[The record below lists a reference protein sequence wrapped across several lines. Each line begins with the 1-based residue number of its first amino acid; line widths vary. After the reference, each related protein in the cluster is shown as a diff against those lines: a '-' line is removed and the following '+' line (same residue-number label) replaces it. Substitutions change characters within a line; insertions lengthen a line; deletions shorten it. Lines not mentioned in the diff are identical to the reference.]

1 MYNDHNQGNKEHAL
15 SGKKAAIYLRMS
27 DDRQECSTEIQEKII
42 RVYADKNDI
51 EIVRIYTDE
60 GKSGVVIKGRHS
72 FQKLIHNVQLE
83 KQEFGFE
90 LLLVYDISRWGR
102 FQYTDESA
110 HYEYI
115 CRMAGIRVE
124 YVDEPF
130 ENDGSP
136 ASEILKAYGR
146 FSAGE
151 YSRKLSVKVFNGQ
164 CHHIGRGFRQGGPA
178 GFGLRR
184 MLIDE
189 NKNEKGILKRGE
201 HKSITTDRVILVP
214 GPEEE
219 IEIVNWIYEMFVD
232 ENRSESEIAADLNR
246 KEILTDFGRPWT
258 RASVHQILINE
269 KYIGTNVF
277 NRRSF
282 KLKEKRVNNPEEEWV
297 KKENAFQAIVKPSY
311 FYNAQGIIRE
321 RNRKYSNEKMLD
333 MLRDLRERQGWLSG
347 FLIDENEDMP
357 SSGAYASRFG
367 SLYDAYKMIGY
378 SPTRDMRYIEINRHI
393 RKLHPDIA
401 EGVIHR
407 IQDLGGWVRREVTS
421 DLIVVNDEVK
431 VSIVISRCHQTKA
444 GSNRWKIRLDAG
456 LEPDITIVVRMD
468 PVNEHPLDYYIL
480 PAIDI
485 EDPKLRLADNN
496 GLALDCYR
504 FDELEDFFSLT
515 RRITIQEAA

>member
-1 MYNDHNQGNKEHAL
+1 MYKDHNQGNKGHAL

-72 FQKLIHNVQLE
+72 FQTLIHNVRSE

-164 CHHIGRGFRQGGPA
+164 CHHVGRGFRQGGPA

-189 NKNEKGILKRGE
+189 NRNEKGLLEIGQ

-214 GPEEE
+214 GPDEE
-219 IEIVNWIYEMFVD
+219 IAIVNWIYKIFVED
-232 ENRSESEIAADLNR
+232 GWNETQIAADLNR
-246 KEILTDFGRPWT
+246 RKILTDFGRPWT
-258 RASVHQILINE
+258 RASVHEILINE

-297 KKENAFQAIVKPSY
+297 RKENAFKAIVDPVY
-311 FYNAQGIIRE
+311 FYGTQKIIRE
-321 RNRKYSNEKMLD
+321 RNRRYSNEEMLD
-333 MLRDLRERQGWLSG
+333 KLRALRERQGWLSG
-347 FLIDENEDMP
+347 FMIDENEDMP

-378 SPTRDMRYIEINRHI
+378 TPSRDMRYIEANRHI
-393 RKLHPDIA
+393 RRLHPHIA
-401 EGVIHR
+401 EGVIRR
-407 IQDLGGWVRREVTS
+407 IQDMGGRVHREVTS
-421 DLIVVNDEVK
+421 DLIVVNEEVK
-431 VSIVISRCHQTKA
+431 VSIVIARCQQTKA
-444 GSNRWKIRLDAG
+444 GSNRWKVRFDAG

-468 PVNEHPLDYYIL
+468 PANEHPLDYYIL
-480 PAIDI
+480 PALDI
-485 EDPKLRLADNN
+485 ENPQLRLADNN

-504 FDELEDFFSLT
+504 FDDLEDFFSLT
-515 RRITIQEAA
+515 RRVTLQEAA